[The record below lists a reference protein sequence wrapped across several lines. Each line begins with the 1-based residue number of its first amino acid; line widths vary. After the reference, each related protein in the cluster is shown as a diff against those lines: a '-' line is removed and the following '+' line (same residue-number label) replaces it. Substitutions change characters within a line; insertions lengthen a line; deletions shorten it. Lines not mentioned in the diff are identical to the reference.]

1 MRPSGNLKMKPILP
15 PNWSLTVLPAE
26 GPRGRLRI
34 YTPAGHA
41 VWNSIACDIWTGN
54 FQGLEKIPASPYAE
68 VYHGMLPD
76 PPTPFF
82 FKRFLKRDAWDA
94 LKDLLRP
101 SRAARALSGS
111 LLAETHGFRAP
122 VPLCLIE
129 EHRFGILVASG
140 LITRTIEH
148 VHKVQELINR
158 PLLNLTPPTPQKRAL
173 LRAMGREVGR
183 WQHAGLYHGDLRTSN
198 LLCRFEHDRPILFW
212 IDHERTRTYAGLP
225 FGRRVHNLMQVNM
238 EKDGW
243 SRTDRLRV
251 WKAYLETEPIPEADR
266 PALLQAVIAK
276 TRKRWK
282 KRGWL

>member
-1 MRPSGNLKMKPILP
+1 MMPRLP
-15 PNWSLTVLPAE
+15 AHWSHTVLPGSRARSE
-26 GPRGRLRI
+26 I
-34 YTPAGHA
+34 HIHTPAEHA
-41 VWNSIACDIWTGN
+41 GWKRVASDIWTGK
-54 FQGLEKIPASPYAE
+54 FQGLERIVASPFAE
-68 VYHGMLPD
+68 VYHGTLPD
-76 PPTPFF
+76 PVVPFF

-111 LLAETHGFRAP
+111 LLAATHGFRVP

-129 EHRFGILVASG
+129 EYRFGILAASG
-140 LITRTIEH
+140 LITRTIEN

-158 PLLNLTPPTPQKRAL
+158 PLLNLTPSTSRKRAL
-173 LRAMGREVGR
+173 LKVMGTEVGR
-183 WQHAGLYHGDLRTSN
+183 WHHVGLYHGDLRTSN
-198 LLCRFEHDRPILFW
+198 LLCRFEGDEPILFW
-212 IDHERTRTYAGLP
+212 IDHERTRTYGKLP

-238 EKDGW
+238 EKAGW

-251 WKAYLETEPIPEADR
+251 WKAYLEAEPIPEAERDK
-266 PALLQAVIAK
+266 LLRAVIAK